1 MTAAPSRR
9 TRVKR
14 LPERGSYD
22 RATIDAILD
31 EGFVCHLGFVHD
43 GYPVV
48 IPTAYA
54 RSGDTIYVHGSAGS
68 RMLRELAK
76 EIDVCLTV
84 TLVDGLV
91 RARSA
96 VHQSI
101 NYRSVVVFGR
111 ARPVEDQAERTAG
124 FEAVVEHLVPGRW
137 DDTRLPNEKELATTR
152 LLALS
157 LEEASAKVRS
167 GPPVDDD
174 EDYDLHHW
182 AGVIPLQLTVRPPV
196 PDPREDGSVAAPRYV
211 SSYRRPSQA

>member
-1 MTAAPSRR
+1 
-9 TRVKR
+9 VKR

-76 EIDVCLTV
+76 EIEVCLTV

-91 RARSA
+91 LARSA
-96 VHQSI
+96 FHHSI

-111 ARPVEDQAERTAG
+111 ARLVEDQVERAAG

-182 AGVIPLQLTVRPPV
+182 AGVIPLQLTVQPPV
-196 PDPREDGSVAAPRYV
+196 PDPRQDGSVAAPRYV